1 MKAMLTAAAV
11 LLLSGCMTVVN
22 KQIPRHWGAEYA
34 GTVCDLRY
42 LGETATDSKTWI
54 FSPLLLIDVPLS
66 LVADTLVLPVDLL
79 SENRNSQYDCQLIQW

>member
-1 MKAMLTAAAV
+1 MKVMLVTAAA

-34 GTVCDLRY
+34 GTACDLRY
-42 LGETATDSKTWI
+42 LGETVTDSKAWI

-66 LVADTLVLPVDLL
+66 LVADTLLLPIDLL
-79 SENRNSQYDCQLIQW
+79 SENHEGQRDCALVQW